1 MKHKMGSLKCGENQ
15 AILETWSEREGKAVQ
30 EFSCV
35 DPGGSGSVMPRS
47 CVPSGD
53 SRYITCQTFQ
63 CPSGYS
69 PVMVHIAEEDTQRQ
83 GMGFS
88 CIPVEAK
95 QTSPSLWDRLFSGW
109 DTVPG

>member
-1 MKHKMGSLKCGENQ
+1 MKHTMGGLECGENQ
-15 AILETWSEREGKAVQ
+15 AILELWSETEGKAVQ

-35 DPGGSGSVMPRS
+35 DLGSSGSAMPRS

-53 SRYITCQTFQ
+53 SKYISCQTFQ
-63 CPSGYS
+63 CPRGYS
-69 PVMVHIAEEDTQRQ
+69 PAMVHLGDENTERQ

-88 CIPVEAK
+88 CIPTVAK
-95 QTSPSLWDRLFSGW
+95 KASRSLWDRLFSGW